1 MMQVNTQGILQ
12 QLQAQ
17 YPNQFKQLQEMRR
30 NSTPEMLLKNTLG
43 KQSIEQRRK
52 LYEFAK
58 RFGYSD
64 NQINQIESLLS
75 NQGINT

>member
-1 MMQVNTQGILQ
+1 MKIDITGIMQ

-17 YPNQFKQLQEMRR
+17 YPNQFKQLQQMRQ

-43 KQSIEQRRK
+43 KQSPEQRRK
-52 LYEFAK
+52 LYDFAK

-64 NQINQIESLLS
+64 SQISQIENILS
-75 NQGINT
+75 N